1 MEIPEF
7 VGVFKDDE
15 FIELILRRSVL
26 ERHSLKNHVKKNN
39 STVEYVNECAGV
51 T

>member
-1 MEIPEF
+1 MKIPEF

-15 FIELILRRSVL
+15 LIELVLGRSVL

-39 STVEYVNECAGV
+39 SAVENVNERA
-51 T
+51 